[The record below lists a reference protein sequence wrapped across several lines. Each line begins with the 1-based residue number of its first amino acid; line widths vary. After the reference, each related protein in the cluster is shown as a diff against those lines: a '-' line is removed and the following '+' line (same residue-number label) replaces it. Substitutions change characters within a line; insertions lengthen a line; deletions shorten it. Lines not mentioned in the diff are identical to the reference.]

1 VSVFVI
7 VNFVWATSLNIPISI
22 PAYADE
28 NQGLDLGQAQNF
40 DGVKPV
46 SGIPTLNGCYSNS
59 FYNTDYNI
67 LFSL

>member
-1 VSVFVI
+1 MK
-7 VNFVWATSLNIPISI
+7 IS
-22 PAYADE
+22 YADE
-28 NQGLDLGQAQNF
+28 NQGLDLGQAQHF

-67 LFSL
+67 LFSLLFYLNQSIKY